1 MKAFSG
7 YEETKVNNYDY
18 ERLTLGGHICKIL
31 EVSIEKFVMK
41 ETGKEFEQLVL
52 KIDIEEPDE
61 QAGFYQRKYAEDAKR
76 DALNTKWKG
85 YFRVSIPE
93 DDSSEGI
100 KTAFKTFTTSV
111 ENSNPGYKWNW
122 EENTLVGK
130 LFGGVFGYEEF
141 VTQDGRT
148 LTMTKC
154 RFARGTEKVLE
165 AKIPKVKLADKT
177 YMDYEEYMEK
187 RKEER
192 NQKDEAEGK
201 AMEETSTIESDDDL
215 PF

>member
-7 YEETKVNNYDY
+7 YEETKVNNFDY

-31 EVSIEKFVMK
+31 EVSIEKFAMK
-41 ETGKEFEQLVL
+41 ETGEEFEQLVL

-85 YFRVSIPE
+85 YFRVSIPK

-165 AKIPKVKLADKT
+165 AKIPKVRLADKT

-201 AMEETSTIESDDDL
+201 AMEETSTIESDDL